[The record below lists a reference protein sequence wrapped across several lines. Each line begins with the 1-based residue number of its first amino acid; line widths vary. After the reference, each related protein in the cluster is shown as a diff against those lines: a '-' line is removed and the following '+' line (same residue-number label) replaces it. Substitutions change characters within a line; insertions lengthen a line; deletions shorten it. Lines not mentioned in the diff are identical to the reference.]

1 MFSGLT
7 FTSQGERPLKG
18 VPGSWEL
25 FTHDVDSEE
34 LVAVPIEASIETSID
49 RLALQVSKRAPA
61 LGRAAL
67 KVGNHWQRRSVAKN
81 R

>member
-1 MFSGLT
+1 M
-7 FTSQGERPLKG
+7 
-18 VPGSWEL
+18 
-25 FTHDVDSEE
+25 
-34 LVAVPIEASIETSID
+34 PIEASIETSID